1 MAASFEIS
9 SDTARSK
16 TVLLH
21 PKVDLDQRNYR
32 LLDMTD
38 AGLEVC
44 LLPRDV
50 AKRVL
55 RRKS

>member
-9 SDTARSK
+9 SDNARSK

-21 PKVDLDQRNYR
+21 PQVDLDQRNYR
-32 LLDMTD
+32 LLAMTD

-44 LLPRDV
+44 LLLRDV